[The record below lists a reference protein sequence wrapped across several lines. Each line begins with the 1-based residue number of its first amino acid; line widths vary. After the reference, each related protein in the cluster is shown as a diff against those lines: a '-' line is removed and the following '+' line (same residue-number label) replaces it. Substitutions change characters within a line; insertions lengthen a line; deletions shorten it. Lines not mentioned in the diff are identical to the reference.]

1 MNIILNEKGLI
12 AIGVVMAI
20 IYVNGY
26 LDGIKDEQNRK
37 EKESKRVKWLALFL
51 FEDYEVFDFYGLY
64 CWSKSYKR
72 LQNCETKRYV
82 ERQRS

>member
-20 IYVNGY
+20 VYVNGF

-37 EKESKRVKWLALFL
+37 EKESKRAK
-51 FEDYEVFDFYGLY
+51 
-64 CWSKSYKR
+64 
-72 LQNCETKRYV
+72 
-82 ERQRS
+82 